1 MKNKLLTFCII
12 TIFNMGCVNGQI
24 KEKYFLLP
32 DTKFE
37 VLRHSTEIFNKMNKN
52 PSALYLKVVLP
63 KNVKENFGK
72 LSKTTVLQLLT
83 DTATDWATNL
93 LLYEKYDKDAYLF
106 STVIKTRKEW
116 LPIKKSEIDYWKRKL
131 K

>member
-1 MKNKLLTFCII
+1 M
-12 TIFNMGCVNGQI
+12 IFNISCVISQI
-24 KEKYFLLP
+24 KEKYFLLS

-37 VLRHSTEIFNKMNKN
+37 VLRHSTLILKSINKN

-63 KNVKENFGK
+63 QNVKKNFSK
-72 LSKTTVLQLLT
+72 LSKATVLQLLT

-93 LLYEKYDKDAYLF
+93 LLYDKYERDAFLF
-106 STVIKTRKEW
+106 STVIKSRKEW